1 MRMIKRIAVGVLTAA
16 MALSLLTA
24 CGGGE
29 APAPSENPGNNNSN
43 SSSNENKPEEKPEE
57 KPNKPEEKPD
67 DSLNGLADGTEIAF
81 QNSRSYKLLQQVKNS
96 KRLYMK
102 AEMTAQGQKVVS
114 ESAQQTTD
122 GVTKVYSKST
132 SQGQTSESLLITDGK
147 NSAGYQLFSKQKMA
161 WLQNMETTNSGSSN
175 TNPNNITYTVKKT
188 TRVVDAVPYYAEE
201 VTMTDPQSKR
211 TETMI
216 LCYDNTNTLVYVV
229 YEPGTPNEQLV
240 HVLAF
245 SSAIPSS
252 VILNVPNDWEV
263 YTFVY
268 DKDNRLEKITAP
280 DGHELTNE
288 ERSQLYERAYS

>member
-29 APAPSENPGNNNSN
+29 APAPSENPGSNNSN
-43 SSSNENKPEEKPEE
+43 TSSGEQKPEEKPS
-57 KPNKPEEKPD
+57 KPEEKPD
-67 DSLNGLADGTEIAF
+67 ESLNGLADGTEIAF
-81 QNSRSYKLLQQVKNS
+81 QNSRSYKLLQQVQNS

-102 AEMTAQGQKVVS
+102 LEVTVQGQKIIS
-114 ESAQQTTD
+114 EGAQQMTD

-132 SQGQTSESLLITDGK
+132 SQGYTSETLLITDGK
-147 NSAGYQLFSKQKMA
+147 NSASYQLFSKQKMA
-161 WLQNMETTNSGSSN
+161 WLQNMENTNSGSSN

-229 YEPGTPNEQLV
+229 YEPGTPNERLV

-268 DKDNRLEKITAP
+268 DEDNRLEKIIAP

-288 ERSQLYERAYS
+288 ERSQLFERAYS